1 MFPHFSLCTFDHQ
14 KNDLRELSNTLD
26 DGSNIDF
33 SIWQVTVDSPPP
45 PKDENCLIALS
56 RIQQRISN
64 HVPID
69 NDHDW
74 LDVEIDL
81 PDIQEGRSRKNAFN
95 EDMFSII
102 YSLFSY
108 GNSNGFVLL

>member
-1 MFPHFSLCTFDHQ
+1 MLIRH
-14 KNDLRELSNTLD
+14 
-26 DGSNIDF
+26 
-33 SIWQVTVDSPPP
+33 P

-56 RIQQRISN
+56 EIQQRISN

-69 NDHDW
+69 TDHDW

-81 PDIQEGRSRKNAFN
+81 PDIQEGHGRKNAFN
-95 EDMFSII
+95 DDLRLTI

-108 GNSNGFVLL
+108 GNSNGFVPGSFARRS